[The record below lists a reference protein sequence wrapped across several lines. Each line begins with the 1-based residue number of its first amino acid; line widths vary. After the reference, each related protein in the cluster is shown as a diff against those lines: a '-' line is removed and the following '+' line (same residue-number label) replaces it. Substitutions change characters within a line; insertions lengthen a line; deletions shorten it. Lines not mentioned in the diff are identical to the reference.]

1 MSGSN
6 APIGVFDSGI
16 GGLTV
21 VRRIVD
27 LLPNESILYFGDTA
41 RVPYG
46 PKSADTVRRYAH
58 EAASFLLS
66 RGVKLIVIACNTVSA
81 HAMTALRSTLPVPVL
96 GVVEPG
102 ARAAVRATQ
111 SRRIGVIGTAGT
123 IASGAYDLAV
133 RRKLPEARVYAQ
145 SCPLFVPFVEE
156 GWVEHPSA
164 RLVAAEYLR
173 PLQEMD
179 VDVLILGCTH
189 YPALR
194 ELIADVMG
202 PGVTLVDSA
211 EEAAKDVRA
220 CLDDRGLA
228 ARRSGSPS
236 YSSPGRREVGRA
248 AVAEHES
255 ASPSAGNPHYTFVA
269 SDSPLRFREV
279 GRRLAGDLVAAVEH
293 VDVDGYGR
301 AA

>member
-1 MSGSN
+1 MSGAS

-21 VRRIVD
+21 VRRVVD
-27 LLPNESILYFGDTA
+27 ELPHESILYFGDTA

-46 PKSADTVRRYAH
+46 PKSPDTVRRYAH

-66 RGVKLIVIACNTVSA
+66 RGVKMIVIACNTVSA
-81 HAMTALRSTLPVPVL
+81 HARAALRATLPVPVL

-102 ARAAVRATQ
+102 ARAAVRVTQ
-111 SRRIGVIGTAGT
+111 SSRIGVIGTAGT

-133 RRKLPEARVYAQ
+133 RRKLPQARVYAQ
-145 SCPLFVPFVEE
+145 PCPLFVPFVEE
-156 GWVEHPSA
+156 GWVDHPSA

-189 YPALR
+189 YPLLR
-194 ELIADVMG
+194 ELIAEVMG

-220 CLDDRGLA
+220 CLTERGLTA
-228 ARRSGSPS
+228 PQNRS
-236 YSSPGRREVGRA
+236 A
-248 AVAEHES
+248 Q
-255 ASPSAGNPHYTFVA
+255 YTFVS
-269 SDSPLRFREV
+269 SDSPLRFRDV